1 MRIAVHHGTPDSGGV
16 PAGLASLESIAE
28 AAALRGARLLVLPQ
42 LFLSGRPAE
51 PASAAQRSGEL
62 SDGPAAR
69 RLSEIAVAHGLG
81 LLCGYAELCSG
92 RLYDAALFV
101 DDRGIAIANYRRI
114 HLVPEQDEPVF
125 THGQWLTVVPFHGL
139 RLGLLI
145 GADLDGPEQAR
156 SLALA
161 GAAVLLVAGG
171 HGPAAGA
178 IGEAMLRTRAAENG
192 CALAFANGDPRPGAP
207 ASCVVGADGSVLAT
221 TSSGGLAVAEIAARG
236 SDRVLARDLAR
247 RPRLYQR
254 LVAPLPGEEAPR
266 L

>member
-1 MRIAVHHGTPDSGGV
+1 MRIAVHHGTPAPGGV
-16 PAGLASLESIAE
+16 PPGLARLESIAL
-28 AAALRGARLLVLPQ
+28 AAALRGAQLLVLPQ
-42 LFLSGRPAE
+42 LFLGGRPAE
-51 PASAAQRSGEL
+51 PASVAKRVGTL
-62 SDGPAAR
+62 SDGPAPR
-69 RLSEIAVAHGLG
+69 RLGEIAATHKLG
-81 LLCGYAELCSG
+81 LLCGYVERCSG

-101 DDRGIAIANYRRI
+101 DERGIAIANYRRI

-125 THGQWLTVVPFHGL
+125 THGQWLTMAPFQGL

-171 HGPAAGA
+171 HGPTAGA

-207 ASCVVGADGSVLAT
+207 ASCVVGADGRVLAT
-221 TSSGGLAVAEIAARG
+221 TSSEGLAVAEIAARG

-254 LVAPLPGEEAPR
+254 LVAPLPGEEVLR

>member
-1 MRIAVHHGTPDSGGV
+1 MRVAVHHGAPDSGGV
-16 PAGLASLESIAE
+16 PAGLARVESIAAV
-28 AAALRGARLLVLPQ
+28 AARRGAQLLVLPQ
-42 LFLSGRPAE
+42 LFLGGRPAE
-51 PASAAQRSGEL
+51 SASARQGAEL
-62 SDGPAAR
+62 SDGPAPR
-69 RLSEIAVAHGLG
+69 RLGEIAATHALG
-81 LLCGYAELCSG
+81 LLCGYVELCGG
-92 RLYDAALFV
+92 RLHDAALFV
-101 DDRGIAIANYRRI
+101 DDRGIAIANYRRV
-114 HLVPEQDEPVF
+114 HLVPDRDEPVF

-178 IGEAMLRTRAAENG
+178 VGEALLRTRAAENG

-221 TSSGGLAVAEIAARG
+221 SSDGLAVAEIAACG

-254 LVAPLPGEEAPR
+254 LVAPFPGEEAPR